1 MSEEVIS
8 KDYEI
13 SETFDKFFANIV
25 PKLKITAVKTFK
37 VLLSMKQKTHYK
49 TQ

>member
-25 PKLKITAVKTFK
+25 PKLKITARENFQGTI
-37 VLLSMKQKTHYK
+37 